1 MDGRLAEREAIEES
15 GVFSAE
21 LSGVGYSEESEV
33 KECSDMAGRH
43 SLEQDEDVGVVVNDP
58 PPAGAGTRQTGIAD
72 SGTWCGGTA
81 GAPRRSGD

>member
-43 SLEQDEDVGVVVNDP
+43 SLEQDE
-58 PPAGAGTRQTGIAD
+58 
-72 SGTWCGGTA
+72 
-81 GAPRRSGD
+81 